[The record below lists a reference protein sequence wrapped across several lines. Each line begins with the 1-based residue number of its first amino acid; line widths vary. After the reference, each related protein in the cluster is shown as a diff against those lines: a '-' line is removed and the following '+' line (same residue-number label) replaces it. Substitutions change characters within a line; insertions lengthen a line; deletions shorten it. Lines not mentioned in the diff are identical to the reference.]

1 MLTKVSCTMLC
12 QDIMSLGD
20 RKLWLQDSQTDKG
33 CHNNS
38 RQTKIWRALR
48 LLNIRVFL
56 PGNFQ
61 KMNEKKTYWHL
72 HENTCRKKYWGS
84 NNREMV
90 HVYLEQNLSA
100 VVRFPRT
107 KLIKSK
113 IVLLSQD
120 FNLIC
125 TYEQMQIKKILIYV
139 YTNDLISDMYNTPF
153 FSPPQDNNVW

>member
-1 MLTKVSCTMLC
+1 MQK
-12 QDIMSLGD
+12 
-20 RKLWLQDSQTDKG
+20 
-33 CHNNS
+33 
-38 RQTKIWRALR
+38 KILS
-48 LLNIRVFL
+48 
-56 PGNFQ
+56 
-61 KMNEKKTYWHL
+61 
-72 HENTCRKKYWGS
+72 S

-125 TYEQMQIKKILIYV
+125 TYEQMQIKKILIYI
-139 YTNDLISDMYNTPF
+139 YTNDLISDTYNTPF
-153 FSPPQDNNVW
+153 FSPHKTIMYGSLQGSIIYF